1 MSGHYVRPVLVGL
14 GIFAAVCVLEAG
26 LASAGV
32 HGRGTLIYGAV
43 LGAFAGLALLCYQ
56 RELDARRELQRRR
69 YHENLVSHLNHHV
82 RNALQLILNRAE
94 LNIHSAREL
103 GDIQN
108 AVNRIDW
115 ALREILPRVTALGTP
130 NSAESP
136 FVTSSRTM
144 ATLLP
149 RPCPGFYPWYASG
162 KERLM
167 KDEPE
172 AKPATGNGQQTQTSV
187 LRNKSA

>member
-14 GIFAAVCVLEAG
+14 GIFVAVYVLEAG
-26 LASAGV
+26 LTSAARYGP
-32 HGRGTLIYGAV
+32 GTFIDGAL
-43 LGAFAGLALLCYQ
+43 LGAFAGLGLLFYQ
-56 RELDARRELQRRR
+56 GEMDARRELHRRR

-94 LNIHSAREL
+94 LDIHSAREL
-103 GDIQN
+103 GEVQN

-130 NSAESP
+130 NSVGNP
-136 FVTSSRTM
+136 FVTT
-144 ATLLP
+144 AQKTEPLP
-149 RPCPGFYPWYASG
+149 QPCPGFYPLYASG
-162 KERLM
+162 KERLL

-187 LRNKSA
+187 LGNKSA